1 MTVTAKRSSIQAT
14 APFAVP
20 GPVPNRLV
28 TQVMPTAIVLFAI
41 AAGAVHLIHNLLP
54 MVAPLLMDASG
65 PGGAP
70 VPNGGPLAGGPPMAG
85 GAPGGAPAGGLPGG
99 TPGGLIGLIMPYMN
113 ELFLLNFLAYAVL
126 AIAFVIVLRRAFQR
140 MTVDGALILLSLV
153 TLSLWATMGSPDP
166 LGTGTAALVAEVGV
180 IVLAVLDII
189 LIASPREFVG
199 RRANSGFVGPPSRN
213 SLERRQ

>member
-1 MTVTAKRSSIQAT
+1 MTVTTKRSDIQAT

-20 GPVPNRLV
+20 RPVPNRLATHV
-28 TQVMPTAIVLFAI
+28 LPTLIVLLAF

-54 MVAPLLMDASG
+54 MIAPLLMDASG

-70 VPNGGPLAGGPPMAG
+70 VPNGGPMAGGPPMAG
-85 GAPGGAPAGGLPGG
+85 GAPGGAPGGGP
-99 TPGGLIGLIMPYMN
+99 PGGLIGLIMPYMN
-113 ELFLLNFLAYAVL
+113 ELFLLNFVAYAVL
-126 AIAFVIVLRRAFQR
+126 GIAFVIVRRRAFQR
-140 MTVDGALILLSLV
+140 ATVDAALILLSLV
-153 TLSLWATMGSPDP
+153 TLFLWATMGSPDP

-180 IVLAVLDII
+180 IVLAVLDVI
-189 LIASPREFVG
+189 LIASRREFVG